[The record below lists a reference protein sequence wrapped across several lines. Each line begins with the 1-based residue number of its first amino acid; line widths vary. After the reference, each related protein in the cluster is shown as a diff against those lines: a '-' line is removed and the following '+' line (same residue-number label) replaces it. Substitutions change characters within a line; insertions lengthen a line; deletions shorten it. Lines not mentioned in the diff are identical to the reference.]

1 MSGSGLGDFFKAVAE
16 EKKKLEEAAKPKVDI
31 NSLDLNIK
39 EAVSKMYSELEN
51 KEVEFEPQPEPIA
64 EEVLFEEPEIEPPSL
79 VETTLD
85 ILRGTNIPGNP
96 DPLAPTD
103 QQFVTLQDFNKH
115 YNTFVERVQQQLSTI
130 GGGGEVDF
138 RYLDDV
144 ERSTMTPSNDNW
156 VLEYDAASGHVKF
169 TDSIGPISTITF
181 DTASVDVSNTPGLVS
196 WSNADQT
203 LNIHHPGGPVQQV
216 GQETYGFVRNKTGAT
231 ITNGTAVRFAGA
243 EQNGT
248 ARLLVAPFIAN
259 NSFPTLYGLGIA
271 TQDIPDGEDG
281 RVTVWGKV
289 RDVNTSAF
297 NVGDILFVSPTD
309 SGGLTNVRPTA
320 PNNVI
325 PMAAVLRSDSAQGE
339 IFVRP
344 SYEQQ
349 KNYADFGR
357 DSDLAASIINT
368 ATPVPFTI
376 AGAAQQIERKAGN
389 NAAIVLKEA
398 GFYNF
403 TVNSQLL
410 STNSSSKTLTMWFKK
425 NGVNVINSSRLATV
439 AGSNEY
445 RPITMTEEISCEA
458 QDSIQV
464 MFAVTDLNL
473 VMKAVAAT
481 AYAPPSSSI
490 QLSITQPA
498 L

>member
-1 MSGSGLGDFFKAVAE
+1 MSNNGLGDFFKAIAE

-31 NSLDLNIK
+31 NSLDLNID
-39 EAVSKMYSELEN
+39 EAVNKMYSEL
-51 KEVEFEPQPEPIA
+51 KVETFEPEPII
-64 EEVLFEEPEIEPPSL
+64 EEPIIEDTPSL

-85 ILRGTNIPGNP
+85 ILRATNTSNNP
-96 DPLAPTD
+96 DPLTPTN

-144 ERSTMTPSNDNW
+144 ERSTMTSSNDNW

-181 DTASVDVSNTPGLVS
+181 DVNHVDDHTAPGLLT
-196 WSNADQT
+196 WSNVDQT

-216 GQETYGFVRNKTGAT
+216 GQETYGYVRNATGST
-231 ITNGTAVRFAGA
+231 ILNGTVVRFAGA

-248 ARLLVAPFIAN
+248 ARLLVAPFQAN
-259 NSFPTLYGLGIA
+259 NEFPTLYGFGIA
-271 TQDIPDGEDG
+271 TQDIANSDDG

-289 RDVNTSAF
+289 RDVNTGSF
-297 NVGDILFVSPTD
+297 NVGDILYVSPD
-309 SGGLTNVRPTA
+309 SAGKLTNIRPTA

-349 KNYADFGR
+349 KNYGSFSSSLTQSLSAAD
-357 DSDLAASIINT
+357 SAQEITLNT
-368 ATPVPFTI
+368 ATFTQQMEI
-376 AGAAQQIERKAGN
+376 VDGKKIKVNEAGLYTFAMNAQVLSTDASAKNVYFWLRKNDSDIPLSTRRNTITGNTVSRVINTLHNVSMQAGDTVTHMFAAS
-389 NAAIVLKEA
+389 NAAV
-398 GFYNF
+398 
-403 TVNSQLL
+403 
-410 STNSSSKTLTMWFKK
+410 
-425 NGVNVINSSRLATV
+425 RLDA
-439 AGSNEY
+439 
-445 RPITMTEEISCEA
+445 P
-458 QDSIQV
+458 
-464 MFAVTDLNL
+464 
-473 VMKAVAAT
+473 AAT
-481 AYAPPSSSI
+481 SFAPDAPSVVI
-490 QLSITQPA
+490 EVDQAA